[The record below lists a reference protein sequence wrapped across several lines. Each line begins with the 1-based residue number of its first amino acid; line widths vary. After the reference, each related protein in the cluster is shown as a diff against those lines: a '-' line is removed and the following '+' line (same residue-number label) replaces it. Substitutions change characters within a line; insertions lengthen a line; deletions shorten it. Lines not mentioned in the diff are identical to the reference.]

1 MLSGMCHMIGDCNN
15 LIYCVGLGSY
25 SIQSVHLNPL
35 HPNIS
40 MHILHTV
47 LCTFPKVLTGR
58 ICLTVK
64 SVFNWSSFP
73 LFLGAYCLI
82 QG

>member
-15 LIYCVGLGSY
+15 LIYCVGLVSF

-35 HPNIS
+35 RPNIS

-64 SVFNWSSFP
+64 RVFNW
-73 LFLGAYCLI
+73 
-82 QG
+82 